1 MIRRFSRVLAI
12 GWLSMKFL
20 IIIGMAGLVVLG
32 GCASQ
37 DDVITLDYRLS
48 QVEQRNRQL
57 EKRNAELKKQNTEVA
72 DRNATLESQ
81 IDSFGKSLGAEDQ
94 KARMQY
100 AQMNVLVKTYGE
112 ELQTLR
118 GKIEENEY
126 FLNRHLTA
134 AQNIDQNLNA
144 ELAALRLELETLNR
158 RLDYLEQYLNVEPSK
173 TKGTGAPATTGK
185 QTEKQ
190 APAQA
195 LYLAGKQ
202 AFDQGDFNA
211 ARENFEKILTQ
222 FPKSEHADN
231 AQFWIGEIYYREKWY
246 EKAILEYQ
254 KVIEQYPKGNK
265 VPASLL
271 KQGFSFLSLGDK
283 ANARLIL
290 KELVKKYPDSNEG
303 KIARQKLEE
312 LK

>member
-1 MIRRFSRVLAI
+1 MIRRFGRVLVI
-12 GWLSMKFL
+12 WWLSMKFL
-20 IIIGMAGLVVLG
+20 TIIGLAGLIALG

-48 QVEQRNRQL
+48 QLEQRNRAL
-57 EKRNAELKKQNTEVA
+57 EKRNTELKKQNSQSAE
-72 DRNATLESQ
+72 RNATLESQ

-94 KARMQY
+94 KTRMQY

-126 FLNRHLTA
+126 FLNRHLKAT
-134 AQNIDQNLNA
+134 NNLDQNRHA
-144 ELAALRLELETLNR
+144 ELVALGLELEALNR

-173 TKGTGAPATTGK
+173 TKGTGAPAVTGTQTKK
-185 QTEKQ
+185 QPQ
-190 APAQA
+190 AQT
-195 LYLAGKQ
+195 LYLSGKQ

-211 ARENFEKILTQ
+211 ARGNFEKILAQ

-312 LK
+312 LQ